1 MLLVAISRLVFTYLY
16 KAPNGKE
23 VMFMMHIR
31 CPAIPA
37 VISGNF
43 SQIDISLISFL
54 MFAVV
59 TGAFS
64 SPRLTFGKIIHAL
77 TSK

>member
-1 MLLVAISRLVFTYLY
+1 
-16 KAPNGKE
+16 
-23 VMFMMHIR
+23 MMHIR

-64 SPRLTFGKIIHAL
+64 SPPRLTFGEIIHAL

>member
-1 MLLVAISRLVFTYLY
+1 
-16 KAPNGKE
+16 
-23 VMFMMHIR
+23 MMHIR

-64 SPRLTFGKIIHAL
+64 SPRLTFGEIIHAL